1 VRASESHIWQRKNSL
16 AHRRATAAVSRLGR
30 GVIIIAGFSLG
41 CSTAAVSPAAAAVSP
56 GTAAA
61 ERFDIVEFAVE
72 GTSVLAPAEIE
83 SAVYPFLG
91 PDRSS
96 ADIEQARAALERIYH
111 DRGYESVVV
120 GVPQARSA
128 DGVVRLQV
136 IEYRVGRLRVRG
148 ARYYAP
154 SDIKEQIP
162 ALAEGSVPNFSQ
174 AQRQL
179 DDLNRRDPVNRQ
191 ITPSVR
197 AGVAPGTVDFDLVVE
212 DELPLHASLEINN
225 RQSPDTKRLRVNT
238 TLRYDNLWQLGHSIS
253 FGSQVAPERPDDSL
267 VYSGSYLA
275 PVPGAPSLSLMLFGF
290 KSDSDVATVGG
301 STVVGKGQQIG
312 GRAIVLLPP
321 RESYNHR
328 LSAGVDY
335 KDFEEST
342 NLVADQIDSPITYY
356 PFTISYN
363 GERRGEDNTTDG
375 AAELVFNVRGFGSDS
390 EEFDQRRFGASS
402 QFIIL
407 RGFGSNTYTLP
418 ADAQLFTRFHG
429 QIGNGPLVNN
439 EQMSIGGLDTVRGFL
454 ESSALGDYGLNGTVE
469 VRSPSIARYL
479 AESVN
484 EWRMHVF
491 FDGGRVGLF
500 DALPDQED
508 RFDLASLGW
517 GTRLQLL
524 NYLYGSFDMGFA
536 VLNEGVPDEDEARFQ
551 FRVWGE
557 I

>member
-1 VRASESHIWQRKNSL
+1 VRASESHIWQRKNSFDR
-16 AHRRATAAVSRLGR
+16 RRATAAVSRLGC

-41 CSTAAVSPAAAAVSP
+41 CSTAAVSPAAAAVAP

-96 ADIEQARAALERIYH
+96 ADIEQARGALERIYH

-267 VYSGSYLA
+267 V
-275 PVPGAPSLSLMLFGF
+275 VQ
-290 KSDSDVATVGG
+290 V
-301 STVVGKGQQIG
+301 
-312 GRAIVLLPP
+312 
-321 RESYNHR
+321 
-328 LSAGVDY
+328 
-335 KDFEEST
+335 
-342 NLVADQIDSPITYY
+342 
-356 PFTISYN
+356 
-363 GERRGEDNTTDG
+363 
-375 AAELVFNVRGFGSDS
+375 
-390 EEFDQRRFGASS
+390 
-402 QFIIL
+402 
-407 RGFGSNTYTLP
+407 
-418 ADAQLFTRFHG
+418 
-429 QIGNGPLVNN
+429 
-439 EQMSIGGLDTVRGFL
+439 
-454 ESSALGDYGLNGTVE
+454 
-469 VRSPSIARYL
+469 
-479 AESVN
+479 
-484 EWRMHVF
+484 
-491 FDGGRVGLF
+491 
-500 DALPDQED
+500 
-508 RFDLASLGW
+508 
-517 GTRLQLL
+517 
-524 NYLYGSFDMGFA
+524 
-536 VLNEGVPDEDEARFQ
+536 
-551 FRVWGE
+551 
-557 I
+557 